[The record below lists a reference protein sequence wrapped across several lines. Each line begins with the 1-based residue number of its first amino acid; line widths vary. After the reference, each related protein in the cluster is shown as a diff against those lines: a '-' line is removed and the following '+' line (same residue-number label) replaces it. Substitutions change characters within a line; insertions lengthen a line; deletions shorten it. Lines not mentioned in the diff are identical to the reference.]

1 MGELIFWKVKNWFLF
16 YIHKNN
22 MDFILGAA
30 LGGLVAFGYSIP
42 AIALELIERGKVLM
56 VPPVITVKTIFGH
69 PLKKQEIFWVGLLLH
84 LVIGML
90 FGAVYVLFVEEGWL
104 FVTHRPYTFL
114 SFIVYGFLSWI
125 FAGLVL
131 YPLLQMGFFGRREG
145 SFIWLETL
153 VSHMLLG
160 ATMAGLV
167 YWFQPFYFSVT

>member
-1 MGELIFWKVKNWFLF
+1 
-16 YIHKNN
+16 

>member
-1 MGELIFWKVKNWFLF
+1 
-16 YIHKNN
+16 

-90 FGAVYVLFVEEGWL
+90 FGAVYVLFVEAGWL